1 MGSCFGKRQDTQGG
15 AAELT
20 DIGAASKTEDGTDK
34 PSGHGKK
41 LGVVGGEVYLPYPHK
56 PGEAVD
62 FGVRLD
68 DIDGK
73 FVLSETVE
81 NSLARNAGIYD
92 GDVLVDINGTNIE
105 GYQVQYLLD
114 LLREKVKP
122 KLLLTVKRQLDE
134 DNHEFVWTYFE
145 VVVENENQPEVRILY
160 LTQTAEDVM
169 PWINPGPL
177 ETGYSWLGVPSPA
190 YNIYLRGNPALY
202 LSIDDGKVEFSS
214 TYNNRTSLFYFY
226 IYVGPGPPD
235 DGLVVAYSLQEFE
248 QPVTAST
255 TPAAEVV
262 QSGADPT
269 LDAMDFPDSLLG
281 NDVPLDPRFWY
292 LKMNV
297 SGTGENSLQ
306 SIEQTGWYL
315 AKSTSSND
323 ATLST
328 QPQYFV
334 MARANSNSSS
344 SDNDC

>member
-1 MGSCFGKRQDTQGG
+1 MECCFEKRQDTQVGSAELPELGG
-15 AAELT
+15 AA
-20 DIGAASKTEDGTDK
+20 KTEDGTDE
-34 PSGHGKK
+34 PSGRGKK
-41 LGVVGGEVYLPYPHK
+41 LEIVGGQVYLPHPNK

-62 FGVRLD
+62 FGVRHD

-73 FVLSETVE
+73 FVLSETVG
-81 NSLARNAGIYD
+81 NSLARDAGIHD
-92 GDVLVDINGTNIE
+92 GDVLVGINGTNIE
-105 GYQVQYLLD
+105 GCQVQYLLD
-114 LLREKVKP
+114 LLREDVKP

-134 DNHEFVWTYFE
+134 DKHVFVWTYFE

-214 TYNNRTSLFYFY
+214 TYNNSTSLFYFY

-235 DGLVVAYSLQEFE
+235 DGIKVAYSLQQFGNA
-248 QPVTAST
+248 VTPST
-255 TPAAEVV
+255 TPAAEVI
-262 QSGADPT
+262 QPGADPT
-269 LDAMDFPDSLLG
+269 LDAMDFPYSMLG
-281 NDVPLDPRFWY
+281 NDVPLNPRFWY

-344 SDNDC
+344 SDDC